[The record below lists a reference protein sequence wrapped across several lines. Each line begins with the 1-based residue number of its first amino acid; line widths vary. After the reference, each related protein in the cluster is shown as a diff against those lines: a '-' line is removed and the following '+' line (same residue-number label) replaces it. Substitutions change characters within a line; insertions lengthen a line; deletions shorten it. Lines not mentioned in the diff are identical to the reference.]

1 MKAGEPMQ
9 RWLSISTL
17 LQVITGIMAMA
28 LILTFGIAAQ
38 QALEQRALAARI
50 EAVAS
55 ISRDLFTAMQ
65 NLRVERGTVG
75 TALLAP
81 EPIDAD
87 TQADIAALRA
97 KSEAALEAALPK
109 IARSDIPD
117 KAEAASALRSGR
129 DALAALRRETDAAT
143 AQPADKR
150 PPEIRKSWVAAV
162 GKLVD
167 AIDKLSDRLSND
179 INLSDPFITEM
190 MKIKQLGWALRD
202 AAGVD
207 RLMVGQAIADGK
219 GVSAAQQLK
228 LAVLEGRM
236 AVAWTAIE
244 EDARAPGTPEPLS
257 AAVEQA
263 KRSYF
268 VTLAEK
274 RNAIIADLL
283 AGKPAPISGGQ
294 WVKLSNPGLESL
306 INVANTAFD
315 LAETHAEEQAAMAL
329 RRSAVQIGLTLVFFA
344 FGAMTTLFVRR
355 RIARPMAR
363 ITQAMRNVAAGRV
376 EREIEF
382 AGRADEIG
390 ELARALAVFRD
401 NAREKARVQAARDEE
416 QRRKEQRQ
424 QNVEGQIERFEGS
437 VRGLLEALGRAAV
450 EMRSTSQGMSST
462 AEQTGR
468 QASAVD
474 QAAHEASANVQTVA
488 TASEELAASIAE
500 IGRQVAQAERI
511 AGNAV
516 AQAKASDASVQGLA
530 EAAQRIGEVV
540 QLINDIASQTNLLA
554 LNATIEA
561 ARAGEAGKGFVVVAS
576 EVKSLAVQTGKATED
591 ITAQVAAIQSATKGA
606 VDSIRGIG
614 VTIAEVNQISTAIA
628 SAVEEQGAAT
638 LEITRNTQAAAR
650 GTQQVYAN
658 IGGVSQGAGMT
669 GKAAEQV
676 LAAAGDL
683 SRLAEKLRLEVDAF
697 LGGIRAA

>member
-1 MKAGEPMQ
+1 MPMQ

-28 LILTFGIAAQ
+28 LVVTFGIAAE
-38 QALEQRALAARI
+38 QALEQRALAARV

-55 ISRDLFTAMQ
+55 ISRDLFTTMQ
-65 NLRVERGTVG
+65 NLRVERGTVN
-75 TALLAP
+75 TALSTP
-81 EPIDAD
+81 ERIDAE
-87 TQADIAALRA
+87 TQSDIAALRA

-109 IARSDIPD
+109 LARSDIPD
-117 KAEAASALRSGR
+117 KVEAAGALRSSR
-129 DALAALRRETDAAT
+129 EALAAQRSETDAAT
-143 AQPADKR
+143 AEPKDKR
-150 PPEIRKSWVAAV
+150 PTEIRKSWVAAV

-202 AAGVD
+202 AAGTD

-228 LAVLEGRM
+228 LAVLAGRM

-263 KRSYF
+263 KQSYF
-268 VTLAEK
+268 VTLGEK

-306 INVANTAFD
+306 INVANVAFD
-315 LAETHAEEQAAMAL
+315 LAKSHAEEQAAVAL
-329 RRSAVQIGLTLVFFA
+329 RRSVAQIALTLIFLG

-355 RIARPMAR
+355 RIAWPMAR
-363 ITQAMRNVAAGRV
+363 ITQAMRVVAAGHV

-401 NAREKARVQAARDEE
+401 NAREKARVEAARDEE

-424 QNVEGQIERFEGS
+424 QNVERQIEHFEGS
-437 VRGLLEALGRAAV
+437 VGNLLEELGHAAV
-450 EMRSTSQGMSST
+450 AMRSTSEGMSST
-462 AEQTGR
+462 AEQTGQ
-468 QASAVD
+468 QASAVN

-516 AQAKASDASVQGLA
+516 AQAKDSDTSVQGLA
-530 EAAQRIGEVV
+530 DAAQRIGEVV

-561 ARAGEAGKGFVVVAS
+561 ARAGEAGKGFAVVAS
-576 EVKSLAVQTGKATED
+576 EVKSLAVQTGRATED
-591 ITAQVAAIQSATKGA
+591 IAAQVAAIQSATKGA
-606 VDSIRGIG
+606 VDAIRGISH
-614 VTIAEVNQISTAIA
+614 TIAEVNQISTAIA

-638 LEITRNTQAAAR
+638 QEITRNTQAAAR
-650 GTQQVYAN
+650 GTQEVYAN
-658 IGGVSQGAGMT
+658 IAGVSQGAGMT
-669 GKAAEQV
+669 GKAAEHV
-676 LAAAGDL
+676 LASAGDL
-683 SRLAEKLRLEVDAF
+683 SRLAEKLRLEVDGF
-697 LGGIRAA
+697 LDGIRAA

>member
-1 MKAGEPMQ
+1 MQ

-28 LILTFGIAAQ
+28 LVVTFGIAAE
-38 QALEQRALAARI
+38 QALEQRALAARVQ
-50 EAVAS
+50 AVAS
-55 ISRDLFTAMQ
+55 ISGDLFTAMQ
-65 NLRVERGTVG
+65 NLRVERGTVN
-75 TALLAP
+75 TALSTP

-97 KSEAALEAALPK
+97 KSEAALQAALPK
-109 IARSDIPD
+109 LARLDIPD
-117 KAEAASALRSGR
+117 KAEAADALRSSR
-129 DALAALRRETDAAT
+129 EALTALRRETDAAT
-143 AQPADKR
+143 AEPKDKR
-150 PPEIRKSWVAAV
+150 PPDIRKSWVAAV

-202 AAGVD
+202 AAGTD

-228 LAVLEGRM
+228 LAVFEGRM
-236 AVAWTAIE
+236 AVAWKAIE
-244 EDARAPGTPEPLS
+244 EDARAPGTPVPLS

-268 VTLAEK
+268 VALGEQ

-315 LAETHAEEQAAMAL
+315 LAETHAEEQAAAAL
-329 RRSAVQIGLTLVFFA
+329 RRTTVQIGLTLVFLT
-344 FGAMTTLFVRR
+344 FGAMTTFFVRR

-363 ITQAMRNVAAGRV
+363 ITQAMREVAAGHV
-376 EREIEF
+376 EHEIEF
-382 AGRADEIG
+382 ATRADEIG

-401 NAREKARVQAARDEE
+401 NAREKARVEAARDEE
-416 QRRKEQRQ
+416 QHRKEQRQ
-424 QNVEGQIERFEGS
+424 QNIERQIERFEGS
-437 VRGLLEALGRAAV
+437 VRNLLEALGHAAV
-450 EMRSTSQGMSST
+450 EMRSTSEGMSST
-462 AEQTGR
+462 AEETGR

-500 IGRQVAQAERI
+500 ISRQVAQAERI

-516 AQAKASDASVQGLA
+516 AQAKDSDASVQGLA
-530 EAAQRIGEVV
+530 DAAQRIGEVV

-561 ARAGEAGKGFVVVAS
+561 ARAGEAGKGFAVVAS

-614 VTIAEVNQISTAIA
+614 VTIAEVNQISTAVA

-638 LEITRNTQAAAR
+638 QEITRNTQAAAR
-650 GTQQVYAN
+650 GTQEVYAN
-658 IGGVSQGAGMT
+658 IAGVSQGAGMT
-669 GKAAEQV
+669 GKAAEHV

-683 SRLAEKLRLEVDAF
+683 SRLAEKLRLEVDGF